1 MKSFLSIALSLLFV
15 AFVGSFV
22 GVLGA
27 KIVGFEA
34 SEWSIAPII
43 ILAASSLTGTFFYL
57 ISLMLTPQN
66 TDFGFSIMR
75 AIWIGLVGSM
85 IGGIMA
91 RLFLQS

>member
-1 MKSFLSIALSLLFV
+1 MKSFFASALSLLFV
-15 AFVGSFV
+15 AFVGSLV

-34 SEWSIAPII
+34 SEWSLAPII
-43 ILAASSLTGTFFYL
+43 LLAASSLTGTVFYL

-75 AIWIGLVGSM
+75 AVWIGLVGSM
-85 IGGIMA
+85 VGGIVT
-91 RLFLQS
+91 RIFLQS